1 MLLHAAVFI
10 PTLSNLFK
18 PIKRSFTLPVSARIF
33 ALRSISWFRRN
44 TKESNRFVAR
54 ESLEEGGWLTELG
67 WICADFP
74 EKFSVSSS
82 RRRCRSIAGERK
94 ARVRNVVV
102 CTRHCRPYPPWLHG
116 LHTRATV
123 AAVPRSRLSSCALYS
138 YVCVCVCVQV
148 RSCAGCTPTCP
159 RRRARVRVCSERER
173 EREGIEGNWK
183 DEGRRIER
191 GDR

>member
-138 YVCVCVCVQV
+138 YVCVCAYAYKYVRAPVAHPRAHVGVLVFVCVQ
-148 RSCAGCTPTCP
+148 R
-159 RRRARVRVCSERER
+159 ERER
-173 EREGIEGNWK
+173 ERGSRGI
-183 DEGRRIER
+183 GRTK
-191 GDR
+191 GDG